1 MPQAKKQILAII
13 GSTRQ
18 NSSNE
23 NIVKYLSNNFAAKC
37 DIEIFNTIADLPHF
51 NPDLDRENPPAVV
64 ATLRSKI
71 AKAHGVIICTPEYVF
86 SLPGSLKNAI
96 EWTVSTTVFSDK
108 PIALIT
114 AAASGEKAHESLQ
127 LIMATLMGKFDSENC
142 LLIKGVKGKV
152 KGNTGKITDQATAA
166 ALDKMM
172 LSFMKMID
180 TSG

>member
-23 NIVKYLSNNFAAKC
+23 NIIKHLSNYFAAKC

-51 NPDLDRENPPAVV
+51 NPDLDRENPPEVV
-64 ATLRSKI
+64 ATFRSKI

-127 LIMATLMGKFDSENC
+127 LIMSTLMTKFDSKTT
-142 LLIKGVKGKV
+142 LLVRGVKGKV
-152 KGNTGKITDQATAA
+152 DGKSGQI
-166 ALDKMM
+166 
-172 LSFMKMID
+172 ID
-180 TSG
+180 TITANALHDLMESLMQSMDA